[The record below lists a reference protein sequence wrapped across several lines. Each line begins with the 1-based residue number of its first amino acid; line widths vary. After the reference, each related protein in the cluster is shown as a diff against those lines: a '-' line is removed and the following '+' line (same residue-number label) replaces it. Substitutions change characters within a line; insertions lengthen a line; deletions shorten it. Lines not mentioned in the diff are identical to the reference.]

1 MLTHPIFGQVKDI
14 VITSDYKNMSWEK
27 FVLKVEQ
34 NNPVQFFYNNV
45 DIPQIEITFNGETIF
60 LETLLRKV
68 LEQQK
73 LYFTYDKSGNIFI
86 SKTRFEIKQ
95 LPDGF
100 FDSIIYQKNKKVV
113 EEEDVRRGSEY
124 ISTNKN
130 LITQTFTIG
139 NNKDGA
145 KSRYFTLSGYLKSAV
160 TGEPIVGGRLI
171 IKETGAGTTTDD
183 KGFYTLTLK
192 KGTYTLE
199 VNSLES
205 KEQKV
210 RIIGLS
216 NGTLDFTLDE
226 NQYMLDEVEINS
238 AVDDN
243 VRGIQMGYEKLSSK
257 ELKEVPVVLGER
269 DIIKVALLLP
279 GVQVVG
285 EGAAGFNVRGSPA
298 DQNMFYVSKI
308 PVYNTSHLF
317 GFFSSFNPDLID
329 DFVLYKSNIPAKYG
343 GRLSS
348 IFDIKTKQGRQ
359 DHFSARGGIS
369 PVAARLMVEG
379 PIIKDKLS
387 YIAGVRTTYSNW
399 IMRSLADP
407 ILSHSTAY
415 FGDLNFGLSYNPDN
429 NNQIKLYSYYSN
441 DQVNL
446 YPSNKY
452 DYSNAGAS
460 AEWTH
465 IFEKKQ
471 LLDVSLQYSYY
482 QFNGENTEYAPA
494 AFSQG
499 YNLQQTELN
508 ASYKFNLGEKHNLN
522 AGLTSILYLIDNGDF
537 LPLNSE
543 SDVKPVYLGN
553 EKGVE
558 SAIFISDEWKPFP
571 LLTIYGGLRYNL
583 YGFLGPKTVFE
594 YAENKPK
601 IAENIV
607 DTLYFGNNQL
617 VKGYSGLDYR
627 FAVNYLLTP
636 DFSVKASFNRLHQYI
651 FMLSN
656 TIAISPTDKWKLV
669 DYNIEPMVG
678 DQASVGFY
686 SSLFRG
692 RIEASVEGYYKT
704 VNNLVDY
711 KDGADLLVNEFP
723 ERDVLQGNLEAYG
736 VEFMI
741 RKPTG
746 KMNGWVNYTY
756 SSANI
761 IVNRPESGES
771 INYGIEYPANYEKPH
786 AFNLVFNYKV
796 ARRVSFS
803 TNIVYS
809 TGRPITYPTSIYYQ
823 DGQPILNYSMKNEY
837 RLPDYFRIDASAT
850 LEGNLAKKKFMHG
863 SWIFSIYNLTG
874 RKNAYSVYFKTED
887 GKISSY
893 RLSIFG
899 SPIFSITYDFKLGN
913 FNE

>member
-1 MLTHPIFGQVKDI
+1 MLGQVQDI
-14 VITSDYKNMSWEK
+14 IITSDYKNLSWEE
-27 FVLKVEQ
+27 FVTKVEQ
-34 NNPVQFFYNNV
+34 NHPVHFYYKKS
-45 DIPQIEITFNGETIF
+45 DIPPITITFSNEKIF
-60 LETLLRKV
+60 LGDLLDKE
-68 LEQQK
+68 LEKQK
-73 LYFTYDKSGNIFI
+73 LYFAYDKSGNIFI
-86 SKTRFEIKQ
+86 SKTRFKIKQ
-95 LPDGF
+95 LPEHF
-100 FDSIIYQKNKKVV
+100 FDSIIYHKQSKNV
-113 EEEDVRRGSEY
+113 EETDLTAGSEY
-124 ISTNKN
+124 ITTNKN
-130 LITQTFTIG
+130 LITRTITIG

-145 KSRYFTLSGYLKSAV
+145 KSRYFTLSGYVKSAV
-160 TGEPIVGGRLI
+160 SGKAIVGGRLI
-171 IKETGAGTTTDD
+171 IKETGVGTTTDD

-216 NGTLDFTLDE
+216 NGTLDFSLEE

-243 VRGIQMGYEKLSSK
+243 VRGIQMGYEKLSGK

-308 PVYNTSHLF
+308 PVYNTAHLF
-317 GFFSSFNPDLID
+317 GFFSSFNPDLIE
-329 DFVLYKSNIPAKYG
+329 DFTLYKSNIPAKFG

-379 PIIKDKLS
+379 PIIKNKLS

-399 IMRSLADP
+399 IMRSLVDP

-415 FGDLNFGLSYNPDN
+415 FGDVNFGLSYNPNN

-441 DQVNL
+441 DKVNL

-460 AEWTH
+460 ADWTH
-465 IFEKKQ
+465 ILKNKQ

-494 AFSQG
+494 AYSQG
-499 YNLQQTELN
+499 YNLQQTEIN
-508 ASYKFNLGEKHNLN
+508 ASYSFRLGEKHSLN
-522 AGLTSILYLIDNGDF
+522 TGITSILYMIDNGDF
-537 LPLNSE
+537 LPLNDD

-558 SAIFISDEWKPFP
+558 SAIYISDEWKPLP

-594 YAENKPK
+594 YEENKPK
-601 IAENIV
+601 IEENII
-607 DTLYFGNNQL
+607 DTLYFGNTQL
-617 VKGYSGLDYR
+617 VKGYHGLDYR
-627 FAVNYLLTP
+627 FAVNYMLTP

-669 DYNIEPMVG
+669 DYNIKPMVG
-678 DQASVGFY
+678 DQASLGFY
-686 SSLFRG
+686 SSLFKG

-711 KDGADLLVNEFP
+711 KDGADLLVNEYP
-723 ERDVLQGNLEAYG
+723 ERDVLQGNLESYG
-736 VEFMI
+736 IEFMI
-741 RKPTG
+741 RKPAG
-746 KMNGWVNYTY
+746 KINGWINYTY

-761 IVNRPESGES
+761 VVNRPESGES
-771 INYGIEYPANYEKPH
+771 INYGIQYPANYEKPH
-786 AFNLVFNYKV
+786 AFNLVFNYKI

-803 TNIVYS
+803 TNVVYS

-874 RKNAYSVYFKTED
+874 RKNAYSVYFKSEN
-887 GKISSY
+887 GKINAY

-913 FNE
+913 YNE